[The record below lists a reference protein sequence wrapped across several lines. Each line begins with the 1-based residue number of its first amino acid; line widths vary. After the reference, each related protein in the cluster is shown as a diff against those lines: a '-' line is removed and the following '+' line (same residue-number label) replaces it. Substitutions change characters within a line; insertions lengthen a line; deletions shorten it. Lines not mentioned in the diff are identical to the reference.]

1 MNEQIT
7 PFFNS
12 IEIQEAELK
21 LAKQSGAYA
30 QDLECFLAIEF
41 LLSYKGSKDTVASY
55 RREIEKDNQ
64 KPWPRRKSKS
74 LSTFVKNLRHHG

>member
-1 MNEQIT
+1 MSEEIT

-30 QDLECFLAIEF
+30 QDLEYFLA
-41 LLSYKGSKDTVASY
+41 LNSC
-55 RREIEKDNQ
+55 
-64 KPWPRRKSKS
+64 
-74 LSTFVKNLRHHG
+74 